1 MEKLFDRK
9 TVSGYIEH
17 IIFHNEENGYTVLSL
32 AADSEEVTCVGS
44 FPEIHEG
51 EYIEAE
57 GQFID
62 HSVYGPQFQIKAYK
76 ISIPDDMQAFE
87 RYIGSG
93 AIKGIGEKLARRIIN
108 CFGSDTMRIM
118 EEEPERLAEVKGISP
133 KKAMLIGEQVLEKS
147 QMQNAMVF
155 LAQYDIPLSL
165 GMKIYQEY
173 EDDLYRVLRENPYQ
187 MTEDLDGVGFRT
199 ADRIAARVGIRAD
212 SAYRIRSG
220 LLYVMNLAGREGHTY
235 LPEERLIEEAERLL
249 GLDAIGEQLQ
259 NCLMELCIGKKLMIR
274 ERMLPD
280 GTKEKCVYAAS
291 VYFLELNTA
300 RMLQELNV
308 VCESDR
314 ERVSVGIA
322 RMEQQE
328 NLQLDEI
335 QKQAVYAAAR
345 NGLMILTGGPG
356 TGKTTTINAMIR
368 FFLAENM
375 SVSLAAPTGR
385 AAKRMT
391 ETTGFEAST
400 IHRLLEIE
408 GGPEGGRQE
417 VPRFG
422 RNSDN
427 PLESDVIIIDE
438 MSMVD
443 IYLMHAL
450 LSAIVPGTR
459 VILVGDVNQLP
470 SVGPGSVLK
479 DMISAEACE
488 VVRLNHIFRQ
498 AAKSDIVV
506 NAHRIH
512 EGKQV
517 RLDNKSRD
525 FFFLERQDV
534 RVIQRAV
541 LRLVQ
546 EKLPGYVHAQPTDIQ
561 VLTPMRKGP
570 LGVEQMNLI
579 LQRYLNPPSPQKEEC
594 ESGGILFRT
603 GDKVMQIKNNYQM
616 EWEIRGTHGIIG
628 DRGLGVF
635 NGDIGVILSID
646 PAEETMEVLFDE
658 NKIVTY
664 AFSQLSELEL
674 AYAATIHKA
683 QGSEY
688 PAVVI
693 PLLTGPPMLL
703 TRNLLYTAV
712 TRAKNCVVTVGS
724 AKTFQEMIENK
735 MEENRYTS
743 LSDRILECRNMA

>member
-1 MEKLFDRK
+1 MEQE
-9 TVSGYIEH
+9 TISGYIEH
-17 IIFHNEENGYTVLSL
+17 IIFRNEENGYTVMSV
-32 AADSEEVTCVGS
+32 AQGGDEMTCVGS
-44 FPEIHEG
+44 FPILHEG

-57 GQFID
+57 GMFTE
-62 HSVYGPQFQIKAYK
+62 HAVYGPQFQVKTYQIRV
-76 ISIPDDMQAFE
+76 PDDMQAFE

-93 AIKGIGEKLARRIIN
+93 AIKGIGEKLARRIIS

-133 KKAMLIGEQVLEKS
+133 RKAMLIGEQILEKS
-147 QMQNAMVF
+147 QMQNAMIF

-165 GMKIYQEY
+165 GVKIYQQY
-173 EDDLYRVLRENPYQ
+173 GDDLYRVLRENPYQ
-187 MTEDLDGVGFRT
+187 LTEDLDGVGFRT
-199 ADRIAARVGIRAD
+199 ADRIAARVGIRPD
-212 SAYRIRSG
+212 SEYRIRSG
-220 LLYVMNLAGREGHTY
+220 LLYVMSLAGREGHTY
-235 LPEERLIEEAERLL
+235 LPQEILLRETEKLLETDTDPERIR
-249 GLDAIGEQLQ
+249 
-259 NCLMELCIGKKLMIR
+259 NCMMALCIGKKLITR
-274 ERMLPD
+274 EEILQD
-280 GTKEKCVYAAS
+280 GASERRVYAAS
-291 VYFLELNTA
+291 VYFMELNTA
-300 RMLQELNV
+300 RMLKELNV
-308 VCESDR
+308 VCESDSG
-314 ERVSVGIA
+314 RVSAGIA
-322 RMEQQE
+322 RMEEQE
-328 NLQLDEI
+328 EIRLDDI
-335 QKQAVYAAAR
+335 QKQAVYSAAR

-375 SVSLAAPTGR
+375 TISLAAPTGR

-391 ETTGFEAST
+391 ETTGYEAST

-408 GGPEGGRQE
+408 GGPEGQLQDM
-417 VPRFG
+417 PRFV
-422 RNSDN
+422 RNADN

-479 DMISAEACE
+479 DMIAGGACE
-488 VVRLNHIFRQ
+488 VVRLSHIFRQ
-498 AAKSDIVV
+498 AAQSDIVV

-512 EGKQV
+512 EGKPV
-517 RLDNKSRD
+517 RLDNQSKD

-546 EKLPGYVHAQPTDIQ
+546 EKLPGYVHAQAADIQ

-579 LQRYLNPPSPQKEEC
+579 LQRYLNPPSPDKEEC
-594 ESGGILFRT
+594 ESGGILYRT
-603 GDKVMQIKNNYQM
+603 GDKVMQIRNNYQM
-616 EWEIRGTHGIIG
+616 EWEIRGLHGIAG

-635 NGDIGVILSID
+635 NGDIGTIAGID
-646 PAEETMEVLFDE
+646 PVDETVEVLFDE
-658 NKIVTY
+658 NKVVTY
-664 AFSQLSELEL
+664 TYGQLNELEL
-674 AYAATIHKA
+674 AYAVTIHKS

-693 PLLTGPPMLL
+693 PLLTGPPMLM

-712 TRAKNCVVTVGS
+712 TRAKSCVVTVGS
-724 AKTFQEMIENK
+724 GKMFMDMIANQ

-743 LSDRILECRNMA
+743 LDDRIREMREL